1 MLFTEVMVSALE
13 DLQLPYCPLT
23 VLYNCEKKICRIYVG
38 CENSLVYQDNVCECV
53 CSWVQV

>member
-23 VLYNCEKKICRIYVG
+23 VLYNCEKKSAGFMLGVRIP
-38 CENSLVYQDNVCECV
+38 
-53 CSWVQV
+53 